1 MKKVVFTLLVLFA
14 SLVVL
19 SLDYVFLS
27 SDLTG
32 KLSGRISFPFVYG
45 LKDEPYPMC
54 FNALILNDI
63 QAFLEENYS
72 LVQGPDSSW
81 PEVIITPFVGYFS
94 DNFISFYMDYFN
106 FSFGQVHPMTV
117 RKTYNFD
124 LSVNR
129 EVSISKF
136 LGENSQSTIDYII
149 SAINEEIQKDEKNI
163 YFKEAI
169 VEMID
174 DYYISNDELVVVFQ
188 LYEIAPYVSG
198 IREFKLWNN
207 ALKPKKRRSCSTSL
221 QL

>member
-1 MKKVVFTLLVLFA
+1 MKKLVFILLVLSV
-14 SLVVL
+14 SLVAM

-32 KLSGRISFPFVYG
+32 KLSGRISFPFIYG
-45 LKDEPYPMC
+45 SKDEPNPMF

-63 QAFLEENYS
+63 QEFLEENYS
-72 LVQGPDSSW
+72 LVQGPDTSW

-94 DNFISFYMDYFN
+94 DNFISLYMDYFN
-106 FSFGQVHPMTV
+106 FSFGQAHPLTI

-124 LSVNR
+124 LSTNR
-129 EVSISKF
+129 KVSISKF

-149 SAINEEIQKDEKNI
+149 STINEEIQKDEKNI
-163 YFKEAI
+163 YFKEAT

-198 IREFKLWNN
+198 IREFKF
-207 ALKPKKRRSCSTSL
+207 SL
-221 QL
+221 AELGIEWLNFGIIL